1 MCTSPPKWESPTNE
15 RTPPGRAPVKP
26 LPLTHRAKKSLG
38 QNFLH
43 DRNVARK
50 IVGALEV
57 GPGDRVLEIGP
68 GPGALTS
75 LLLEAAPARLAVLEM
90 DDNWSRELKRQWPE
104 LFVIQADALRFD
116 WRRLRRQ
123 AHGPEP
129 EDGPDGE
136 GRGWKLIGN
145 LPYNVASPL
154 MWELFSRCT
163 ALSRAVFMVQKEVGR
178 RLTARPGTGDYGGL
192 SVWVQSWVAP
202 RPAFTVGPGAFIPRP
217 KVDSAVLVFEPLAER
232 GAFEPGP
239 LAALIHLCFQKRRKQ
254 LGNSLKSLMNDEVVG
269 YLEAEGL
276 SLASRPEELAPKH
289 FQTLSCLAKTHF
301 EA

>member
-1 MCTSPPKWESPTNE
+1 
-15 RTPPGRAPVKP
+15 VKP

-50 IVGALEV
+50 IVGELKV

-123 AHGPEP
+123 AGGPAP

-145 LPYNVASPL
+145 LPYNVASPI
-154 MWELFSRCT
+154 MWDAAATCPGLE
-163 ALSRAVFMVQKEVGR
+163 RAVFMIQKEVAQ
-178 RLTARPGTGDYGGL
+178 RLAAEPGTKAYGALG
-192 SVWVQSWVAP
+192 VWVQSFVHV
-202 RPAFTVGPGAFIPRP
+202 RLAFTVPPTVFTPRP
-217 KVDSAVLVFEPLAER
+217 KVDSAVVVFTPRPEGENSFPAR
-232 GAFEPGP
+232 
-239 LAALIHLCFQKRRKQ
+239 ALDTLLKKCFQNRRKQ
-254 LGNSLKSLMNDEVVG
+254 IQGILRGCWSGDVAAVLERYGLGP
-269 YLEAEGL
+269 
-276 SLASRPEELAPKH
+276 ASRPETLAPRAFQELANV
-289 FQTLSCLAKTHF
+289 LADVF
-301 EA
+301 EP